1 MTNRAMTL
9 VAVFLACVPGLSSA
23 QPPEPVDGASQF
35 RQVARQLA
43 GAGSQLETISNALHS
58 IVQQRTARPLPH
70 VSMAVLDLE
79 LASAQCHHTS
89 DLIWCFPDIK
99 PEVKA
104 YWRDYTLDV
113 AKMKKS
119 NLDTIRVRVQRIHV
133 KTKGKAVLDQ
143 LEGARDAVAASLSL
157 FEKAIRLLEQ
167 QPGKAAK

>member
-9 VAVFLACVPGLSSA
+9 VAVFLVCVPGLSSA
-23 QPPEPVDGASQF
+23 EPPAPLDGASQF
-35 RQVARQLA
+35 RQIARELA
-43 GAGSQLETISNALHS
+43 SAGSQLETISNALHS

-79 LASAQCHHTS
+79 VASAQCHHTS

-119 NLDTIRVRVQRIHV
+119 NLETVRVRLQRIHV
-133 KTKGKAVLDQ
+133 RTKGKAVLEQ
-143 LEGARDAVAASLSL
+143 LDGARDAVAASLAL
-157 FEKAIRLLEQ
+157 FEKAIQLLER
-167 QPGKAAK
+167 QPGKADK